1 MTDLLTAK
9 QAASRLAVHVNTV
22 KRMVR
27 LGQIPHYR
35 IGDRGDLRFDPA
47 DIDAWLRKRRV
58 EPSDYP
64 HLRVADPDV
73 DIGPRPDPPPP
84 PPTKRKEATE

>member
-1 MTDLLTAK
+1 MTADLLTAK

-47 DIDAWLRKRRV
+47 DIDAWL
-58 EPSDYP
+58 
-64 HLRVADPDV
+64 A
-73 DIGPRPDPPPP
+73 
-84 PPTKRKEATE
+84 TKRKEATE